1 MRDLTALKAD
11 FRVVVLFD
19 NEKCGTD
26 AFRVT
31 WRLLAGIKPGTR
43 VDVRFWQCETMK
55 EEGNWKQLHSDLA
68 EATAIIIAAEDDT
81 ALRSSVRLWK
91 QVLSTET
98 ENGKLVVAVLER
110 GIPFLLQSQPA
121 R

>member
-1 MRDLTALKAD
+1 MRDLAALKAD

-19 NEKCGTD
+19 HEKCGAD

-68 EATAIIIAAEDDT
+68 EATAIIIAAEGDT
-81 ALRSSVRLWK
+81 ALRSAARQWRR
-91 QVLSTET
+91 VLAAET
-98 ENGKLVVAVLER
+98 ENGKLFVAVLER
-110 GIPFLLQSQPA
+110 GIPF
-121 R
+121 